1 MMKLET
7 HHWPVFGH
15 DWAVNQLRKSIRH
28 ERMRH
33 AYLIAGTNA
42 IGKNT
47 LAHAFAMTLNCTAP
61 DSESRP
67 CLECRACRLIM
78 AGNHPDIL
86 YSEQDVNTGALRIDA
101 IRAVMRGLAMKPFEA
116 RYRVAIFQNFDSAQ
130 PRAQD
135 ALLKTLEE
143 PPPSAVLILLAGAP
157 DALLTTITSRVQIIN
172 LRPVVLPIIRDMLIQ
187 HDGADPD
194 HAELLA
200 RLSGGRIGWAI
211 NAFMDETMLEQRDA
225 ALDLL
230 ENCLQQGRA
239 GRFEI
244 AQALGKDKL
253 ALGPVLELWQ
263 TYWRDLLLLTEESNV
278 PPANSD
284 RLVQLQQLAIYI
296 TADEVRVALRATR
309 HLLDMLRYNINLRL
323 ALEIMF
329 LDYPGLKR
337 E

>member
-1 MMKLET
+1 MMAT
-7 HHWPVFGH
+7 QHHWPVFGH
-15 DWAVNQLRKSIRH
+15 DWAVDQLRKSIRH
-28 ERMRH
+28 QRVRH
-33 AYLIAGTNA
+33 AYLITGTDS

-47 LAHAFAMTLNCTAP
+47 LAHTFAMALNCTAS
-61 DSESRP
+61 DAESRP

-86 YSEQDVNTGALRIDA
+86 YAEQDENTGALRIDA
-101 IRAVMRGLAMKPFEA
+101 IRGVMRGLAMKPFEA
-116 RYRVAIFQNFDSAQ
+116 RYRVALFQNFDQAQ

-143 PPPSAVLILLAGAP
+143 PPPAAVLILMAQAP
-157 DALLTTITSRVQIIN
+157 DALLSTITSRSQIII
-172 LRPVVLPIIRDMLIQ
+172 LRPVALPVIRDRLIE

-194 HAELLA
+194 YADLLA
-200 RLSGGRIGWAI
+200 RLSAGRIGWAI
-211 NAFMDETMLEQRDA
+211 NAFHDDTMLEQREA

-230 ENCLQQGRA
+230 EECIEQGRA
-239 GRFEI
+239 VRFDI
-244 AQALGKDKL
+244 AQELGKDKL

-284 RLVQLQQLAIYI
+284 RLVQLQQLAIYL
-296 TADEVRVALRATR
+296 TPDEVRAALKATR
-309 HLLDMLRYNINLRL
+309 TLMDILRYNINLRL
-323 ALEIMF
+323 ALEVMF
-329 LDYPGLKR
+329 LDYPGLKH